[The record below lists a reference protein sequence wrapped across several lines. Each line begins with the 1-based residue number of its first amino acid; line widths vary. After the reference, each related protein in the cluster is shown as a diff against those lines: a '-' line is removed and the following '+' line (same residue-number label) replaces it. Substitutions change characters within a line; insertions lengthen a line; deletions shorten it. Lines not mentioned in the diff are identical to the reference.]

1 MSKGTWTHH
10 NPVRICFGRGCRQ
23 SLTEILAGQQVLIVC
38 SPRGRQQL
46 ESDPLLGPALPN
58 AKRLVWMDTVETNP
72 DLNLLQ
78 DEAKRL
84 LDVQVD
90 CVIGFGGGSAID
102 SAKVFA
108 LALSPIARHHSL
120 RELLGVAA
128 EFPAGTSLPLYVLPT
143 TAGTGSEVT
152 PYATV
157 WDHVERRK
165 YSLAGPAVYPHTAF
179 VDPELSDTV
188 PYSSTLHTGL
198 DAINQAAE
206 SIWNRN
212 MTPMS
217 EMLAHRS
224 LQLGMKALPRL
235 LNDLENPILRDT
247 MSEVSLLAGLA
258 ISQTRTSLCHSISY
272 PLTAHYRVPH
282 GLACAFTMPAVLR
295 HNLSADDGR
304 FERLSKVLI
313 AEKSGMPETLLEHF
327 DALNQQLNV
336 AEQVR
341 EMVSSLE
348 ALVGLR
354 GEMITTGRADN
365 ALTAI
370 DDKNL
375 KAILIQAWS
384 E

>member
-1 MSKGTWTHH
+1 
-10 NPVRICFGRGCRQ
+10 
-23 SLTEILAGQQVLIVC
+23 
-38 SPRGRQQL
+38 
-46 ESDPLLGPALPN
+46 
-58 AKRLVWMDTVETNP
+58 MDTVETNP